1 MFQNFTAIVP
11 ESCPKM
17 AAQFPPV
24 RERSYLKARKLNVAG
39 SMNEKMFCVAKLG
52 ERLLERN

>member
-1 MFQNFTAIVP
+1 
-11 ESCPKM
+11 M